1 MATGPGGEPSVILF
15 VDDNAALLR
24 SVERLLTMEGYNVML
39 AADGRDAMQQL
50 EQGPTQPDLIISD
63 ITMPGMDGFQFY
75 KELRKRSQWTDIP
88 FIFLTARDQIKDLE
102 EGYLLGA
109 DNYLVKPLDQDRLL
123 WIVRGRL
130 KRRDELQA
138 RIREQEKGLKE
149 VERDLATMVAHELRT
164 PLVSITMV
172 ADILARE
179 MDLLSPEQVRE
190 MLDAMQSGQV
200 RLHRLVEQMV
210 MFVELRSGVLEA
222 TVRDL
227 CRIRSV
233 REVLNEGLA
242 FAQRMDYRQ
251 RSIPFRV
258 DRENPDVIIQCD
270 FNSLR
275 QAIGEVLLNAI
286 AFSKPGD
293 EILVSQWATAKW
305 TSIAITD
312 QGAGLPESEWQRVF
326 EPFYQYNR
334 AYYEQQGAGIGLTL
348 AKRIIELH
356 GGTID
361 LVSRVNHG
369 TQVTMSLPL
378 YLSDGPA

>member
-1 MATGPGGEPSVILF
+1 MATGSGNHQSIILF

-24 SVERLLTMEGYNVML
+24 SVERLLTMEGYGVML

-50 EQGPTQPDLIISD
+50 EQGPAQPDLIISD

-75 KELRKRSQWTDIP
+75 KELRKHNQWMDIP

-138 RIREQEKGLKE
+138 RIRAQEKALKE

-172 ADILARE
+172 SDILARE

-210 MFVELRSGVLEA
+210 MFVEMRSGVLEA
-222 TVRDL
+222 TVRDM
-227 CRIRSV
+227 CRIRSL
-233 REVLNEGLA
+233 RELLNEALS

-251 RSIPFRV
+251 RSIPIREE
-258 DRENPDVIIQCD
+258 RENPDVIIQCD

-275 QAIGEVLLNAI
+275 QAVGEVLLNAI
-286 AFSKPGD
+286 AYSKPDG
-293 EILVSQWATAKW
+293 EILVSQWATAQW

-312 QGAGLPESEWQRVF
+312 YGAGLPDSEWQRV
-326 EPFYQYNR
+326 
-334 AYYEQQGAGIGLTL
+334 
-348 AKRIIELH
+348 
-356 GGTID
+356 
-361 LVSRVNHG
+361 
-369 TQVTMSLPL
+369 
-378 YLSDGPA
+378 